1 MLFRVGLFTLGTA
14 IALAVLS
21 AFLGH
26 FGFVVAGPFGGTQ
39 VLCLLATLPTGAV
52 GLILTL
58 LGLVRRTIDRE
69 KANSTAVI

>member
-1 MLFRVGLFTLGTA
+1 MLFRIGLFTLGTA
-14 IALAVLS
+14 VAFAVLS

-26 FGFVVAGPFGGTQ
+26 FGLVVAGPFGGKQ
-39 VLCLLATLPTGAV
+39 VLCLLAILPTGAV

-58 LGLVRRTIDRE
+58 LGLVRRAIERE